1 MSSVIGVNEA
11 LDRLGQLRQAV
22 RDAAARREAL
32 EREHQ
37 TVTYREQYDT
47 AAVLSE
53 HDAGVAAR
61 VAGMESASRIQIASF
76 ETRACARQT
85 RIHRGRTQSLAQ
97 ANAAIAADEGQRKF
111 RIQQGLL
118 QANRTHDSAL
128 PAAKFANE
136 DFNKA
141 LSTAG
146 VELDQLDA
154 RAVASF
160 RPFGKLFPPAESNTA
175 SPPTGE
181 LADERLLL
189 DQSLDEKS
197 EASDELEK
205 FRAKALPALF
215 RFLPVPVFA
224 TVLVLGHGS
233 YAAFVHFKLSQPV
246 PGGPLGGSLLGS
258 FVVMAALYF
267 LARVQ
272 ARPVAAAI
280 AAASGRAR
288 RLHTTSSEAA
298 ARNQIQRVQDIEVTF
313 GRTEEQLNNEWNQLI
328 EELAQR
334 RAAAEELADRKMAR
348 SLERCSLLAR
358 RRQHEAANLHHD
370 EMDRFQAASA
380 SQRAE
385 IVSASEARVAQFAR
399 DFNEQ
404 AALVQLELDA
414 SAGPVYGAIH
424 AAGLFAEG
432 NAPWQSGSN
441 GEWIPPKSFAHVAP
455 FGRLEVDVAALAGV
469 PLQEGRLALPGAAR
483 LTLPALLAFPRNGS
497 ILFETTQ
504 GGRDESIAALNNIVL
519 HLLAG
524 APPGRVSFSFVDP
537 VGLGQSFAGV
547 THLSDFGETLI
558 AGRIWTQPAQIE
570 KRLAEL
576 NEHMEK
582 VIQMY
587 LRNEYASIA
596 DYNEKAGTI
605 AEKYHFLVIA
615 DFPANF
621 SEAAIKRLL
630 SVAANGPR
638 CGVFVLMHWDR
649 RLPVVDVT
657 AEDLRDLNVCVT
669 AKGGEM
675 VLSSRVPD
683 GVKLVLEAAPDAAR
697 VTQFI
702 QQVGELS
709 LSASRVEVPFD
720 HIAPAANAI
729 WSLDTAEELRVP
741 IGRTGATKFQ
751 YLELGQGTRQHALVA
766 GKTGSGKSTLF
777 HVIITNLALWCSPEQ
792 VEFYLVDFKKGV
804 EFQCYAAHRLPH
816 ARVVAIESDRE
827 FGLSVLQRLDE
838 ELRRRGEL
846 FRRAGAQDVPGY
858 RRSPGAGPMP
868 RALLLI
874 DEFQEFFTED
884 DRISQNAAL
893 LLDRIV
899 RQGRAFGIHVVLGSQ
914 TLGGAY
920 TLARATLGQMV
931 VRVALQCNEADAY
944 LIMDENNPAPR
955 LLSRPGEGIYNDMAG
970 AIEGNS
976 PFQAVWLD
984 EGVREVRLKHV
995 RELARQFPGG
1005 APVPVV
1011 FEGNAPADV
1020 RDNALLASALATRP
1034 SAAPSSPR
1042 VWLGAPNSIKS
1053 PTEAAFARQSGNNLL
1068 LVGQREEAA
1077 QAILTVGLVSLAAQF
1092 PKDAVRFVIL
1102 DASAPGSP
1110 EREQLESVCRALPHE
1125 VVLARGP
1132 ESESAL
1138 AALAEELKSRSVS
1151 GDAGRPEVFLF
1162 IHGLQRFKKL
1172 RFEEDF
1178 GFGGEGA
1185 PNPGQQLFS
1194 LVCEGPALG
1203 IHVVAVCDTCN
1214 NVNRFLSRKAL
1225 TEFELRVLFQMSAND
1240 SAALC
1245 DSQRAANLGL
1255 HRAVFFN
1262 EQEGYLEVF
1271 RPYALPD
1278 AAWIADAARSLEV
1291 A

>member
-1 MSSVIGVNEA
+1 MSNAVGVNEA
-11 LDRLGQLRQAV
+11 LERLGQLRQAV
-22 RDAAARREAL
+22 RDAAARRDTL

-37 TVTYREQYDT
+37 ARVHREQYDT
-47 AAVLSE
+47 AAVLRDL
-53 HDAGVAAR
+53 DAAHAAR
-61 VAGMESASRIQIASF
+61 VAEIESTARLQSAAI

-85 RIHRGRTQSLAQ
+85 RIHRARTQALNQALAV
-97 ANAAIAADEGQRKF
+97 IAADEGARKF
-111 RIQQGLL
+111 RIQQRLL
-118 QANRTHDSAL
+118 QASRTHDAVL
-128 PAAKFANE
+128 PGVKLDNE
-136 DFNKA
+136 EFNKSLA
-141 LSTAG
+141 SAG
-146 VELDQLDA
+146 VELDQLAA
-154 RAVASF
+154 RAEASF
-160 RPFGKLFPPAESNTA
+160 RPFGRVFAGTDAESPT
-175 SPPTGE
+175 PPT
-181 LADERLLL
+181 APDDERLLL
-189 DQSLDEKS
+189 DQTHEERS
-197 EASDELEK
+197 EAASDLES
-205 FRAKALPALF
+205 FRAKPLPALF
-215 RFLPVPVFA
+215 RLLPVPVLA
-224 TVLVLGHGS
+224 TLIVVGHGAF
-233 YAAFVHFKLSQPV
+233 AAYLHFKLARPV
-246 PGGPLGGSLLGS
+246 PSGPIGGSLLGS
-258 FVVMAALYF
+258 LLVMAALFF
-267 LARVQ
+267 LGRMQ
-272 ARPVAAAI
+272 ARPAAAATG
-280 AAASGRAR
+280 AALGRAR
-288 RLHTTSSEAA
+288 CSHALSAAAA
-298 ARNQIQRVQDIEVTF
+298 ARNQIQRVQDIELAF
-313 GRTEEQLNNEWNQLI
+313 ARTEEQLNSEWNQLM
-328 EELAQR
+328 EELEHR
-334 RAAAEELADRKMAR
+334 RADAQSTAERKMAHA
-348 SLERCSLLAR
+348 LERCSLLAR
-358 RRQHEAANLHHD
+358 RREHETAAFHSGEL
-370 EMDRFQAASA
+370 ERFQTAGSQ
-380 SQRAE
+380 QRAE
-385 IVSASEARVAQFAR
+385 LAAASEARLAQFAR
-399 DFNEQ
+399 EFSEQ
-404 AALVQLELDA
+404 AAMIQLELDA
-414 SAGPVYGAIH
+414 GAMPVYAAIQ
-424 AAGLFAEG
+424 AAGGFTQAE
-432 NAPWQSGSN
+432 APWRSEPGAGWS
-441 GEWIPPKSFAHVAP
+441 PPRVFSHVAP
-455 FGRLEVDVAALAGV
+455 FGRLDVDVAVLAGV
-469 PLQEGRLALPGAAR
+469 PLQPGRLALPGAAR
-483 LTLPALLAFPRNGS
+483 LSLPALLAFPANGS
-497 ILFETTQ
+497 ILFETMQ
-504 GGRDESIAALNNIVL
+504 GGRFESIAALNNIVL

-537 VGLGQSFAGV
+537 VGLGQNFAGV
-547 THLSDFGETLI
+547 THLSDFGETLVT
-558 AGRIWTQPAQIE
+558 GRICTQPAQIE

-587 LRNEYASIA
+587 LRNEYATIA

-615 DFPANF
+615 DFPVNF

-649 RLPVVDVT
+649 RQPLVDVT

-675 VLSSRVPD
+675 VLAGRTSD
-683 GVKLVLEAAPDAAR
+683 GVKLVLEPAPDAAR

-702 QQVGELS
+702 QRVGELS

-720 HIAPAANAI
+720 HIAPAADAT
-729 WSLDTAEELRVP
+729 WSLDTGDELRVP

-804 EFQCYAAHRLPH
+804 EFQCYAANRLPH

-846 FRRAGAQDVPGY
+846 FRRAGAQDVRGY
-858 RRSPGAGPMP
+858 RRSAGAGTMP
-868 RALLLI
+868 RSLLLI

-884 DRISQNAAL
+884 DRIAQSAAL

-955 LLSRPGEGIYNDMAG
+955 LLTRPGEGIYNDMAG

-984 EGVREVRLKHV
+984 DEVRDARLKRV
-995 RELARQFPGG
+995 RELARQRPGG
-1005 APVPVV
+1005 AASPVV

-1020 RDNALLASALATRP
+1020 RDNELLAAAIATRP
-1034 SAAPSSPR
+1034 PAAPAAAR
-1042 VWLGAPNSIKS
+1042 VWLGAPNSIKG
-1053 PTEAAFARQSGNNLL
+1053 PTEVTFARQSGCNLL
-1068 LVGQREEAA
+1068 VVGQRDEAA
-1077 QAILTVGLVSLAAQF
+1077 QAIVTVALLALAAQF
-1092 PKDAVRFVIL
+1092 PRDAARFVIL

-1110 EREQLESVCRALPHE
+1110 ERAQLEDVCRALTHE
-1125 VVLARGP
+1125 IVVARGP
-1132 ESESAL
+1132 ETETAL
-1138 AALAEELKSRSVS
+1138 AALAEELKSRSES
-1151 GDAGRPEVFLF
+1151 GDAGRPDVFLF
-1162 IHGLQRFKKL
+1162 IHGIQRFKKL

-1185 PNPGQQLFS
+1185 ANPGQQLFA
-1194 LVCEGPALG
+1194 LICEGPATG
-1203 IHVVAVCDTCN
+1203 IHVIGVCDTCN

-1225 TEFELRVLFQMSAND
+1225 SEFELRVLFQMSAND

-1245 DSQRAANLGL
+1245 DSQRAASLGL
-1255 HRAVFFN
+1255 HRAVFFS

-1271 RPYALPD
+1271 RPYAAPD
-1278 AAWIADAARSLEV
+1278 ATWIAEAARQLGSE
-1291 A
+1291 